1 MDEQTNTDLREIAF
15 LKKRITEL
23 EKMAAREVQLRTAHE
38 HLKQLYENAPF
49 AYQSLDENGCL
60 IAMNQTWLDKLG
72 YTHAEVIG
80 SNFSTFLPP
89 YWQDH
94 FNAYFPRFKAI
105 GETLGVEFEMVKK
118 DGSTLLASF
127 DGKIDK
133 DAEGRF
139 QRTHCIFY
147 DISEPRQTEESLRQ
161 RESYLSAIIENQP
174 GLLWLKDRDSRFLSV
189 NTAFAQSCGL
199 EDPELLVG
207 KTDLDVW
214 PRQLGVKYIAD
225 DAKVLKS
232 GKPYMVEE
240 PIFNKGTFKW
250 FETYKIPIID
260 KHGEV
265 IGTTGYSHYI
275 TERLQARAYREM
287 GREVLQVLN
296 DPIDLSASLE
306 RVIDILMQRTEFD
319 AIGIRLQE
327 GEDFPYF
334 TQRGFHRN
342 FLLTENSLFG
352 RTKDGGICRDI
363 DGNSILECTCG
374 LVISG
379 KTDPTSPLFT
389 AGGSFWTND
398 SFQLLDIPASE
409 DPRFQPRNQCIHHEY
424 ASFALVPIRTKE
436 RIVGLIHFSDQRKDC
451 FTLNSIE
458 ILEGIASHIGAAL
471 MRKQV
476 EEDLKVERKRLA
488 DIIEFLPDPTLAIDE
503 ERRVIL
509 WNKALEIMTGI
520 PATEMIGKGD
530 YAYAIPLYGEARQQ
544 LIDLIFEDS
553 QEIKALYPYISREG
567 ETLTTEV
574 FCKALYDGKG
584 AWVFAKASPL
594 RDQTGKIIG
603 AIESIRDITVNK
615 QTERKLK
622 TSLSRLEALFNA
634 TDDSVIL
641 LEPNGMILDL
651 NANAA
656 GRRNTDKSAMLG
668 QNLFDFLPTEA
679 ANVRRQAIDQ
689 ILNKKSLIQYDEVR
703 NEKHYRIRLFPVMDT
718 QGEVVQIALFS
729 RDITEGM
736 QAKEEKKKLQAQLIQ
751 AQKMEAI
758 GTLAGGIAHDFNNIL
773 GAIIGYAEIARD
785 ATNPAETFIVTS
797 LNKVLDAGNRAAALV
812 KQILTFSRQADID
825 RVPVNIGHVVKEAVN
840 FLRPSLPSTIA
851 IKQNINTATNHILG
865 NPTQMQQIVI
875 NLCTN
880 AFHAMEQHGGTLE
893 IVLKDREL
901 SRPDLLHHPGIHP
914 GRFVELTVSDSGK
927 GIQPEI
933 LNKIFEPYFTTKGIG
948 KGTGMGLAIVH
959 GIVKSY
965 SGFITCESEPEK
977 GSTFHVFLPLIYE
990 HGKGETRAE
999 EAINGGTESLLLI
1012 DDEALLAE
1020 MGKSMLEQLGYTVT
1034 MHTSSLEA
1042 LADFQYQPDH
1052 FDLVITD
1059 QTMPG
1064 MTGSD
1069 LAQQM
1074 LRIRPDL
1081 PMILCTGYSSIITEE
1096 QVVEIGIKGYA
1107 LKPLTKRTLATLIR
1121 KVLDERKMPEQ

>member
-1 MDEQTNTDLREIAF
+1 MDEQTNTDFTEIAF
-15 LKKRITEL
+15 LKKRIAEL
-23 EKMAAREVQLRTAHE
+23 EKMAAREVQHRTAHE
-38 HLKQLYENAPF
+38 HLKQLYEKAPF

-72 YTHAEVIG
+72 YTHDEAIG
-80 SNFSTFLPP
+80 SNFSAYLPP
-89 YWQDH
+89 EWQDH

-118 DGSTLLASF
+118 DGSTLLTSF
-127 DGKIDK
+127 DGKIVK
-133 DAEGRF
+133 DTEGRF
-139 QRTHCIFY
+139 LQTHCIFH
-147 DISEPRQTEESLRQ
+147 DISERKQIEEALRQ

-174 GLLWLKDRDSRFLSV
+174 GLLWLKDREGRYLSV
-189 NTAFAQSCGL
+189 NSAFAQSCGL
-199 EDPELLVG
+199 EDPELLIG
-207 KTDLDVW
+207 KTDLDAW
-214 PRQLGVKYIAD
+214 PLEQAEKYITD
-225 DAKVLKS
+225 DAKVIQS
-232 GKPYMVEE
+232 QQPYVIEE
-240 PIFNKGTFKW
+240 PIFDNGKFVW
-250 FETYKIPIID
+250 FETYKTPIID
-260 KHGEV
+260 KHGKV
-265 IGTTGYSHYI
+265 IGTTGFSHKI

-287 GREVLQVLN
+287 ARDILQVLN
-296 DPIDLSASLE
+296 DPFGLSESIQ
-306 RVIDILMQRTEFD
+306 RVIDILISRTGCD
-319 AIGIRLQE
+319 AVGIRLQE
-327 GEDFPYF
+327 GEDFPF
-334 TQRGFHRN
+334 FAQRGFPQN
-342 FLLTENSLFG
+342 FLLTENSLLG
-352 RTKDGGICRDI
+352 RTTEGGVCHDEA
-363 DGNSILECTCG
+363 GNIILECTCG

-379 KTDPTSPLFT
+379 KTDSTSPLFT

-398 SFQLLDIPASE
+398 SFQLLDIPAE
-409 DPRFQPRNQCIHHEY
+409 EEPRFQPRNQCIHHEY
-424 ASFALVPIRTKE
+424 ASFALVPIRNKE
-436 RIVGLIHFSDQRKDC
+436 RIVGLIHFGDQRKNC

-458 ILEGIASHIGAAL
+458 LLESIASHIGTAL
-471 MRKQV
+471 MRKQA
-476 EEDLKVERKRLA
+476 EEDLLIERKRLA
-488 DIIEFLPDPTLAIDE
+488 DIIAFLPDPTLAVD
-503 ERRVIL
+503 RDGRVIL
-509 WNKALEIMTGI
+509 WNKALEIITGI
-520 PATEMIGKGD
+520 PAAKMIGKGD
-530 YAYAIPLYGEARQQ
+530 YAYAIPFYGEARQQ
-544 LIDLIFEDS
+544 LIDLIFEDN
-553 QEIKALYPYISREG
+553 QEIKALYPFITREG
-567 ETLTTEV
+567 EALSTEV
-574 FCKALYDGKG
+574 FAKALYGGKG

-594 RDQTGKIIG
+594 RDQTGRIIG
-603 AIESIRDITVNK
+603 AIESIRDITDNK

-634 TDDSVIL
+634 TDDAVIL

-651 NANAA
+651 NANTAC
-656 GRRNTDKSAMLG
+656 RRNIDKSAMLG

-679 ANVRRQAIDQ
+679 AKVRRQAIDQ
-689 ILNKKSLIQYDEVR
+689 ILTNKSLIHYDEAR

-785 ATNPAETFIVTS
+785 ATNPTETFIVKS
-797 LNKVLDAGNRAAALV
+797 LNKVLEAGNRAAALV
-812 KQILTFSRQADID
+812 KQILTFSRQTDID

-840 FLRPSLPSTIA
+840 FLRPSLPSTIT
-851 IKQNINTATNHILG
+851 IKQNINSATNHILG
-865 NPTQMQQIVI
+865 NPTQMKQIVI

-893 IVLKDREL
+893 IVLKDCVF
-901 SRPDLLHHPGIHP
+901 SRQDILHHPGIHP
-914 GRFVELTVSDSGK
+914 GRFVELTVSDSGQ

-933 LNKIFEPYFTTKGIG
+933 LNKIFEPYFTTKNVG

-965 SGFITCESEPEK
+965 SGFITCESELEK
-977 GSTFHVFLPLIYE
+977 GSTFHVFLPVMYK
-990 HGKGETRAE
+990 KGAIETSRE
-999 EAINGGTESLLLI
+999 QEITGGNESLLLI
-1012 DDEALLAE
+1012 DDEKLLAE
-1020 MGKSMLEQLGYTVT
+1020 MGKSILEQLGYTITV
-1034 MHTSSLEA
+1034 HTSSLEA
-1042 LADFQYQPDH
+1042 LADFQHQPDR

-1096 QVVEIGIKGYA
+1096 QVLEMGIKGYA
-1107 LKPLTKRTLATLIR
+1107 LKPFTKRTLATLIR
-1121 KVLDERKMPEQ
+1121 KVLDD